1 MTCCPVSGQWLP
13 CPLRGSEQGGD
24 QVPVTV
30 PSRTSPE
37 GWGRAIPGA
46 PLWATQWGRSTAFTV
61 AIPPARPRGH
71 AASTA
76 RMEKPWALEAAAGA
90 PSPARHL
97 GGGQGWDGRSPLVF
111 VPPGLPDSAPLDFC
125 FLSCSGP
132 TQINQV
138 VSHPSQPLTIT
149 AHDDRG
155 IRFLDNRTGEAQPPQ
170 PPLTCA
176 VGGRGQSS
184 SEREIG
190 QSTFSLSVP
199 ASPYTFP
206 GWAQSGKVTCCPPCL
221 PAGKSVH
228 SMVAHLDAVTCLA
241 VDPNGVFLMSGSK
254 SGASW
259 PLRSEGT
266 CPSQQERERSA
277 RGAP

>member
-1 MTCCPVSGQWLP
+1 MGHSVGQKHCLHG
-13 CPLRGSEQGGD
+13 RH
-24 QVPVTV
+24 
-30 PSRTSPE
+30 PSCSP
-37 GWGRAIPGA
+37 PG
-46 PLWATQWGRSTAFTV
+46 PR
-61 AIPPARPRGH
+61 RGH